1 MNFKIDLKNID
12 LKNISL
18 EDIKSK
24 LKRVEKKTWIKVG
37 ISAGAVIIFLII
49 FYGVLNPIVN
59 KKKAQLDNMNKK
71 KEETQ
76 KILQDIKIKKK
87 KIKKMKPEYEAY
99 STLFHTRAEVEGLY
113 QTLSEYAAMNNLVIA
128 KIEKKDIKE
137 VTQAAALAKAT
148 GKKVQKKK
156 KKKKNAKKAAKNIAY
171 YTIPVQFQID
181 GSFLGYIKF
190 KRQVSLSQ
198 KMLNFDKES
207 IKVVKGMDST
217 GAISV
222 TGTLTIV
229 GLADDF

>member
-18 EDIKSK
+18 EDIQSK
-24 LKRVEKKTWIKVG
+24 LKRVEKKTWIKIG
-37 ISAGAVIIFLII
+37 ISVGAVILFLII

-59 KKKAQLDNMNKK
+59 NKKAQLDNMNKK

-87 KIKKMKPEYEAY
+87 KIKKMKPEYDQY
-99 STLFHTRAEVEGLY
+99 STLFHSRAEVEGLY
-113 QTLSEYAAMNNLVIA
+113 QTLSEYAAINNLVIS
-128 KIEKKDIKE
+128 KIEKSEIKE
-137 VTQAAALAKAT
+137 VTKDAALALAS
-148 GKKVQKKK
+148 GGDKKK
-156 KKKKNAKKAAKNIAY
+156 KKKRKKKKNKTVSAIAY

-190 KRQVSLSQ
+190 KRQLSLSQ

-207 IKVVKGMDST
+207 IKVVKGKDST

>member
-1 MNFKIDLKNID
+1 MNLKIDLKNID

-37 ISAGAVIIFLII
+37 ISVGAVIIFLII

-59 KKKAQLDNMNKK
+59 NKKAQLDNMNKK
-71 KEETQ
+71 KAETQ

-87 KIKKMKPEYEAY
+87 KIKKMKPEYDQY
-99 STLFHTRAEVEGLY
+99 STLFHSRAEVEGLY

-128 KIEKKDIKE
+128 KIEKKEIKE
-137 VTQAAALAKAT
+137 VTKAAALAQAT
-148 GKKVQKKK
+148 GKKQKKK
-156 KKKKNAKKAAKNIAY
+156 KKRKKTKKAANDIAY

-190 KRQVSLSQ
+190 KRQLSLSK

-207 IKVVKGMDST
+207 IKVVKGKDST

>member
-18 EDIKSK
+18 EDIQSK
-24 LKRVEKKTWIKVG
+24 LKRVEKKTWIKIG
-37 ISAGAVIIFLII
+37 ISVGAVILFLII
-49 FYGVLNPIVN
+49 FYAVLNPIVN
-59 KKKAQLDNMNKK
+59 NKKAQLDNMNKK

-87 KIKKMKPEYEAY
+87 KIKKMKPEYDQY
-99 STLFHTRAEVEGLY
+99 STLFHSRAEVEGLY
-113 QTLSEYAAMNNLVIA
+113 QTLSEYAAINNLVIS
-128 KIEKKDIKE
+128 KIEKSEIKE
-137 VTQAAALAKAT
+137 VTKDAALALAS
-148 GKKVQKKK
+148 GGDKKK
-156 KKKKNAKKAAKNIAY
+156 KKKRKKKKNKTVSAIAY

-190 KRQVSLSQ
+190 KRQLSLSQ

-207 IKVVKGMDST
+207 IKVVKGKDST

>member
-99 STLFHTRAEVEGLY
+99 STLFHSRAEVEGLY
-113 QTLSEYAAMNNLVIA
+113 QTLSEYAALNNLVIA
-128 KIEKKDIKE
+128 KIEKKEIKE

-148 GKKVQKKK
+148 GKKERKKK

-190 KRQVSLSQ
+190 KRQLSLSQ

-207 IKVVKGMDST
+207 IKVVKGKDST

>member
-18 EDIKSK
+18 EDIQSK
-24 LKRVEKKTWIKVG
+24 LKRVEKKTWIKIG
-37 ISAGAVIIFLII
+37 ISVGAVILFLII
-49 FYGVLNPIVN
+49 FYAVLNPIVN
-59 KKKAQLDNMNKK
+59 NKKAQLDNMNKK

-87 KIKKMKPEYEAY
+87 KIKKMKPEYDQY
-99 STLFHTRAEVEGLY
+99 STLFHSRAEVEGLY
-113 QTLSEYAAMNNLVIA
+113 QTLSEYAAINNLVIS
-128 KIEKKDIKE
+128 KIEKSEIKE
-137 VTQAAALAKAT
+137 VTKDAALALAS
-148 GKKVQKKK
+148 GGDKKKKKKK
-156 KKKKNAKKAAKNIAY
+156 KKKKNKTASAIAY

-190 KRQVSLSQ
+190 KRQLSLSQ

-207 IKVVKGMDST
+207 IKVVKGKDST